1 MQADQGAGFAAEVQL
16 LLGAQMA
23 TGSFLKMAL
32 AAYRAAATV
41 ASWVGS
47 TLFTRPWAR
56 SFGKLRLR
64 PVCAKLCWLG
74 Q

>member
-1 MQADQGAGFAAEVQL
+1 VQADQGAGFAAEVQL

-32 AAYRAAATV
+32 AAYRVAATV

-47 TLFTRPWAR
+47 TSFTRP
-56 SFGKLRLR
+56 
-64 PVCAKLCWLG
+64 
-74 Q
+74 

>member
-1 MQADQGAGFAAEVQL
+1 MQADQGAGFAAEVQR

-41 ASWVGS
+41 AS
-47 TLFTRPWAR
+47 
-56 SFGKLRLR
+56 
-64 PVCAKLCWLG
+64 
-74 Q
+74 